1 MKDQKMNIQVS
12 LHPLP
17 EILFSKTR
25 SIVFSISTALV
36 LSGCTS
42 GSNNMSGFGVSGMD
56 WFNSAE
62 PSKEESFV
70 VGTKP
75 STFKSGNDQ
84 EAILHNAIELAQQK
98 RFLEARI
105 LLTELREIQ
114 HRKSDGYRALSIAMA
129 LMALREGDIKTFGRI
144 ARQLD
149 ASLENPVRVPPA
161 YIEVVSLYRAI
172 NGQSL
177 PVNAP
182 ERIQQMRDRL
192 LPAETASIKKGSK

>member
-1 MKDQKMNIQVS
+1 MAS
-12 LHPLP
+12 LAFLNT
-17 EILFSKTR
+17 KAR
-25 SIVFSISTALV
+25 QSIAAISTAVILTGCSS
-36 LSGCTS
+36 SGD
-42 GSNNMSGFGVSGMD
+42 GMSGFGISNMD

-62 PSKEESFV
+62 PPTKESFV

-75 STFKSGNDQ
+75 STYRARNDQ
-84 EAILHNAIELAQQK
+84 EAVLQNAIELAQQK

-114 HRKSDGYRALSIAMA
+114 HRESDGYRALSCAMA
-129 LMALREGDIKTFGRI
+129 LLALREGDIKTFRRV

-149 ASLENPVRVPPA
+149 ASLGIPVRVPPA
-161 YIEVVSLYRAI
+161 YVEVVSLYRAM
-172 NGQSL
+172 NNQSL

-192 LPAETASIKKGSK
+192 LPAETASISEESQ

>member
-1 MKDQKMNIQVS
+1 MVTMASI
-12 LHPLP
+12 LLP
-17 EILFSKTR
+17 CFILNSKVKQMMV
-25 SIVFSISTALV
+25 VFFTTALV
-36 LSGCTS
+36 TGCS
-42 GSNNMSGFGVSGMD
+42 SSNDGVSGFGVSGMD

-75 STFKSGNDQ
+75 SKLKSGNDQ
-84 EAILHNAIELAQQK
+84 EAILHNTIELAEQK

-114 HRKSDGYRALSIAMA
+114 HKESDGYRALSCAMA
-129 LMALREGDIKTFGRI
+129 LLALREGDISTFGRI
-144 ARQLD
+144 AHQLD
-149 ASLENPVRVPPA
+149 ASLEHPVRVPPA
-161 YIEVVSLYRAI
+161 YVEVVSLYRAMSSQ
-172 NGQSL
+172 NL

-192 LPAETASIKKGSK
+192 LPAETASINKESQ